1 MPKPQFVLFVSLM
14 ALMLSSCGGVE
25 ALIGPSE
32 ILHEIPSEMFYQTK
46 GDCAQGDLSFSVL
59 VAAGTQMW
67 TDPSAVLHSQQELY
81 LHSNHTFDMRYREF
95 TLDDVAFD
103 TRLQSRFSIDGHSGR
118 VKLNGVGE
126 GFVIQDNGRRYLQ
139 LQFTQAVNS
148 PELVGKTARF
158 RIMNSMTGLD
168 TDRAEYCG
176 YSLF

>member
-1 MPKPQFVLFVSLM
+1 MRKPQL
-14 ALMLSSCGGVE
+14 ALYGTLLALLLSSCGGIE
-25 ALIGPSE
+25 SMIGPSE
-32 ILHEIPSEMFYQTK
+32 ILYEIPSEMFYQTK
-46 GDCAQGDLSFSVL
+46 GDCTQGDLSFSIL

-67 TDPSAVLHSQQELY
+67 TDPAAVLHSQQELY
-81 LHSNHTFDMRYREF
+81 LHSNQTFDMRYREF

-139 LQFTQAVNS
+139 LQFTQALNS

-158 RIMNSMTGLD
+158 RLMNSMKGLD

-176 YSLF
+176 YTLY